1 MCVKNNIAMC
11 VKHMSTNNFC
21 VEQVSNLRR
30 QGTDSNNCKEYNFQ
44 HGFESDYNLLD
55 WNRFLHILKN
65 HRITDNFPQIL
76 K

>member
-21 VEQVSNLRR
+21 AEQVSNLRR

-44 HGFESDYNLLD
+44 YGFESDYNLLD
-55 WNRFLHILKN
+55 
-65 HRITDNFPQIL
+65 
-76 K
+76 